1 MKSIYTSTDHK
12 LAILEII
19 GGLTIIGFWIG
30 WYLDI
35 LKSIDASNP
44 LYNTYIAFESSFPL
58 PDSWIVLLL
67 FISAYGIWKQQAFGI
82 YTGIAAGGGLVFLG
96 LIDTSFYIQ
105 HNLYQYDILL
115 LPINIACIG
124 GGLLLITRFG
134 YLIQKLIENQKT

>member
-1 MKSIYTSTDHK
+1 MEQIYTSTDRK
-12 LAILEII
+12 LAILEVI

-44 LYNTYIAFESSFPL
+44 LFDSYIAFESSFPL

-67 FISAYGIWKQQAFGI
+67 FFSAYGIWKQQTFGVF
-82 YTGIAAGGGLVFLG
+82 TGIAAGGGLVFLG

-105 HNLYQYDILL
+105 HNLYAYDLLL

-134 YLIQKLIENQKT
+134 LLIQRLREK